1 MRMIT
6 RLCGLALACLAVTA
20 HGDGRL
26 YAAVPAAETRAP
38 AAPAAEAPRGAL
50 DAARA
55 VETAIERAAEKVG
68 PAVVNILVSRESIGD
83 LGSDDASPPDNLPD
97 NLRDFFDRLRRRGNT
112 PFRAQGNGS
121 GVVISADGL
130 ILTSEHV
137 VRDSSDIEVT
147 LASRKKYKAKVVG
160 TDPRRDLA
168 VIRIDAKNLPA
179 AALGDAATLRR
190 GQFVLALGSPFGF
203 GRDGQASLSF
213 GIVSGTGRAIPG
225 IGRELDRYYGNL
237 IQTDAAVNPGNS
249 GGPLVDLEGAV
260 VGINAVIS
268 SQTGVNDGVGFA
280 VPITAETRRIIE
292 RLKKGEE
299 IVYGYVGIEIQ
310 EVGEEEARQSGAEP
324 GVGAFVARVLPDTPG
339 AKAGVRPGDVVVAV
353 GERPVRDPDDVIQTV
368 QSTPVGEKIP
378 LTVIRKGK
386 KQTLTIEVARRPAPR
401 EVLATRSE
409 IGNWW
414 RGMRLEAL
422 TAELR
427 TQTGL
432 KESDQGAFV
441 REVRDG
447 SPAAQAEIVP
457 GMVIDQVGEKKVAG
471 VQEFRDAV
479 ADVQGPVMVHVIGIG
494 VKVIPALA
502 GPGAE
507 KEKGDG
513 KPAPEKPKGKRG
525 GRKSAEKSTEQQPAA
540 KPEDG
545 GKDKPAGD
553 KKDTGAK
560 P

>member
-6 RLCGLALACLAVTA
+6 RLCGLALACLAVAA

-26 YAAVPAAETRAP
+26 YASAP
-38 AAPAAEAPRGAL
+38 AAPEAAKPSPAPPPTEAAQPLL

-68 PAVVNILVSRESIGD
+68 PAVVNILVSRESTAD
-83 LGSDDASPPDNLPD
+83 LLDPDEGPPDTLPD
-97 NLRDFFDRLRRRGNT
+97 NLRDFFDRLRRRGRT

-130 ILTSEHV
+130 VLTSEHV
-137 VRDSSDIEVT
+137 VRDSSEIEVT

-179 AALGDAATLRR
+179 AALGDAAALRR

-203 GRDGQASLSF
+203 GRDGQASISF

-249 GGPLVDLEGAV
+249 GGPLVNLEGEV

-268 SQTGVNDGVGFA
+268 SQTGVSDGVGFA

-299 IVYGYVGIEIQ
+299 IVYGYAGIEIQ
-310 EVGEEEARQSGAEP
+310 EVGEEEARQSGAEL
-324 GVGAFVARVLPDTPG
+324 GLGAFVARVLPDTPG
-339 AKAGVRPGDVVVAV
+339 AKAGIKPGDVVVAV
-353 GERPVRDPDDVIQTV
+353 ADKPVRDPDDVIQV
-368 QSTPVGEKIP
+368 IQSTPVGEKIP
-378 LTVIRKGK
+378 LTVMRKGK
-386 KQTLTIEVARRPAPR
+386 KQTLTLEVGRRPAPK
-401 EVLATRSE
+401 EVLATRSDV
-409 IGNWW
+409 GDWW
-414 RGMRLEAL
+414 RGMRVEAL

-427 TQTGL
+427 AQTGL

-447 SPAAQAEIVP
+447 SPAAEAEIIP

-471 VQEFRDAV
+471 VKEFRDAV
-479 ADVQGPVMVHVIGIG
+479 ADIQGPVMVHVIGIG
-494 VKVIPALA
+494 VKVIQP
-502 GPGAE
+502 PGAE
-507 KEKGDG
+507 KEKGDS
-513 KPAPEKPKGKRG
+513 KPSPEKPKGKRG
-525 GRKSAEKSTEQQPAA
+525 KKSAEKPAEEKPAA

-545 GKDKPAGD
+545 GKDRPAGE
-553 KKDTGAK
+553 GK

>member
-1 MRMIT
+1 MRMMLLIGAT
-6 RLCGLALACLAVTA
+6 FAWLAV
-20 HGDGRL
+20 
-26 YAAVPAAETRAP
+26 AAPAAETQSP
-38 AAPAAEAPRGAL
+38 SAPAAEAPKAPV

-68 PAVVNILVSRESIGD
+68 PAVVNILVSRESAGELAD
-83 LGSDDASPPDNLPD
+83 PDEAPPDTLPD
-97 NLRDFFDRLRRRGNT
+97 NLRDFFDRLRRRGRT

-121 GVVISADGL
+121 GVLISADGL
-130 ILTSEHV
+130 VLTSEHV
-137 VRDSSDIEVT
+137 VRDSGDIEVT

-179 AALGDAATLRR
+179 AALGDAAALRR

-203 GRDGQASLSF
+203 GRDGQASISF

-249 GGPLVDLEGAV
+249 GGPLVNLEGEV

-268 SQTGVNDGVGFA
+268 SQTGVSDGVGFA

-292 RLKKGEE
+292 RLKRGEE
-299 IVYGYVGIEIQ
+299 IVYGYAGIEIQ
-310 EVGEEEARQSGAEP
+310 EVGEEEARESGAEL
-324 GVGAFVARVLPDTPG
+324 GTGAFVARVLPDTPG
-339 AKAGVRPGDVVVAV
+339 AKAGIKPGDVVVAV
-353 GERPVRDPDDVIQTV
+353 AERPVRDPDDVIQV
-368 QSTPVGEKIP
+368 IQSTPVGEKIP
-378 LTVIRKGK
+378 LTVMRKGK
-386 KQTLTIEVARRPAPR
+386 KQTLTVEVARRPAPR
-401 EVLATRSE
+401 EVLATRSDV
-409 IGNWW
+409 GDWW
-414 RGMRLEAL
+414 RGMRVEAL

-432 KESDQGAFV
+432 KPSDQGAFV

-447 SPAAQAEIVP
+447 SPAAQAEIIP

-471 VQEFRDAV
+471 VKEFRDAV
-479 ADVQGPVMVHVIGIG
+479 ADIQGPVLVHVIGIG
-494 VKVIPALA
+494 VKVIQP
-502 GPGAE
+502 PGAE
-507 KEKGDG
+507 KPEAKS
-513 KPAPEKPKGKRG
+513 PPEKPKSKRG
-525 GRKSAEKSTEQQPAA
+525 RKAAEKPTEQQPAA

-545 GKDKPAGD
+545 GKDKPAGEP
-553 KKDTGAK
+553 K

>member
-1 MRMIT
+1 MRMMLLIAT
-6 RLCGLALACLAVTA
+6 TFAWLAV
-20 HGDGRL
+20 
-26 YAAVPAAETRAP
+26 AAPAAETQSP
-38 AAPAAEAPRGAL
+38 PAPAAEAPKAPV

-68 PAVVNILVSRESIGD
+68 PAVVNILVSRESTAD
-83 LGSDDASPPDNLPD
+83 LLDPDEGPPDTLPD
-97 NLRDFFDRLRRRGNT
+97 NLRDFFDRLRRRGRA

-130 ILTSEHV
+130 VLTSEHV
-137 VRDSSDIEVT
+137 VRDSAEIEVT

-179 AALGDAATLRR
+179 AALGDAAALRR
-190 GQFVLALGSPFGF
+190 GQFALALGSPFGF
-203 GRDGQASLSF
+203 GRDGQASISF

-249 GGPLVDLEGAV
+249 GGPLVNLEGEV

-268 SQTGVNDGVGFA
+268 SQTGVSDGVGFA
-280 VPITAETRRIIE
+280 VPITAETKRIIE
-292 RLKKGEE
+292 RLKRGEE
-299 IVYGYVGIEIQ
+299 IVYGYAGIEIQ
-310 EVGEEEARQSGAEP
+310 EVGEEEAKQSGAEL
-324 GVGAFVARVLPDTPG
+324 GTGAFVARVLPDTPG
-339 AKAGVRPGDVVVAV
+339 AKAGIKPGDVVVAV
-353 GERPVRDPDDVIQTV
+353 ADKPVRDPDDVIQVV

-378 LTVIRKGK
+378 LTVMRKGRRE
-386 KQTLTIEVARRPAPR
+386 TLTLEVGRRPAPK
-401 EVLATRSE
+401 EVLATRSDV
-409 IGNWW
+409 GDWW
-414 RGMRLEAL
+414 RGMRVEAL

-427 TQTGL
+427 AQTGL

-447 SPAAQAEIVP
+447 SPAAQAEIIP

-471 VQEFRDAV
+471 VREFRDAV
-479 ADVQGPVMVHVIGIG
+479 ADIQGPVLVHVIGIG
-494 VKVIPALA
+494 VKVIQP
-502 GPGAE
+502 PGAE
-507 KEKGDG
+507 KPDTKS
-513 KPAPEKPKGKRG
+513 PPEKPKGKRG
-525 GRKSAEKSTEQQPAA
+525 KKSAEKPAEEKPAA

-545 GKDKPAGD
+545 GKDKSPGE
-553 KKDTGAK
+553 GK

>member
-1 MRMIT
+1 MRMMLLIAAT
-6 RLCGLALACLAVTA
+6 FAWLAV
-20 HGDGRL
+20 
-26 YAAVPAAETRAP
+26 AAPAAETQSPPAP
-38 AAPAAEAPRGAL
+38 APAAEAPKAPV

-68 PAVVNILVSRESIGD
+68 PAVVNILVSRESAGELAD
-83 LGSDDASPPDNLPD
+83 PDEAPPDTLPD
-97 NLRDFFDRLRRRGNT
+97 NLRDFFDRLRRRGRT

-121 GVVISADGL
+121 GVLISADGL
-130 ILTSEHV
+130 VLTSEHV
-137 VRDSSDIEVT
+137 VRDSADIEVT

-179 AALGDAATLRR
+179 AALGDAAALRR

-203 GRDGQASLSF
+203 GRDGQASISF

-225 IGRELDRYYGNL
+225 VGRELDRYYGNL

-249 GGPLVDLEGAV
+249 GGPLVNLEGEV

-268 SQTGVNDGVGFA
+268 SQTGVSDGVGFA

-292 RLKKGEE
+292 RLKRGEE
-299 IVYGYVGIEIQ
+299 IVYGYAGIEIQ
-310 EVGEEEARQSGAEP
+310 EVGEEEARESGAEL
-324 GVGAFVARVLPDTPG
+324 GTGAFVARVLPDTPG
-339 AKAGVRPGDVVVAV
+339 AKAGIKPGDVVVAV
-353 GERPVRDPDDVIQTV
+353 ADKPVRDPDDVIQV
-368 QSTPVGEKIP
+368 IQSTPVGEKIP
-378 LTVIRKGK
+378 LTVMRKGK
-386 KQTLTIEVARRPAPR
+386 KQTLTVEVARRPAPK
-401 EVLATRSE
+401 EVLATRSDV
-409 IGNWW
+409 GDWW
-414 RGMRLEAL
+414 RGMRVEAL

-432 KESDQGAFV
+432 KPSDQGAFV

-447 SPAAQAEIVP
+447 SPAAQAEIIP

-471 VQEFRDAV
+471 VKEFRDAV
-479 ADVQGPVMVHVIGIG
+479 ADIQGPVLVHVIGIG
-494 VKVIPALA
+494 VKVIQP
-502 GPGAE
+502 PGAA
-507 KEKGDG
+507 KDDG
-513 KPAPEKPKGKRG
+513 KSPPEKPRGKRG
-525 GRKSAEKSTEQQPAA
+525 KKSAEKPTEQKPAA

-545 GKDKPAGD
+545 GKNKPAGD
-553 KKDTGAK
+553 KKEGEPK